1 MQSQSDNAVVAVA
14 PPPPPSWRR
23 ASTVRLTIPR
33 SICRTLSCIGWRKT
47 VTTICRDGDGI
58 TPSSYTA
65 GGIYRSVSWLYQN
78 NIVVRCLYV
87 RCVCWTCKL
96 LTTCCTN
103 SLNIYSS
110 LFTITVSMQP
120 ADSITYCCIIL
131 SYIWQAWNNETVTDE
146 LWTYLFTNSVVEF
159 FKNENTNTDYI
170 IRGTGT
176 YLHQGTVH
184 YSHLNGNAP
193 GSKKSAFIVKLG
205 LYIHLYSPSRCK

>member
-1 MQSQSDNAVVAVA
+1 MSVDRKIGEIVFRVTVNFVHTLILAHIRLLCTFTFNWCRGVDYGAVDMQSQSDNAVVAVA

-65 GGIYRSVSWLYQN
+65 GGIYRSVTWLYQN

-120 ADSITYCCIIL
+120 ADSITYCHFIL
-131 SYIWQAWNNETVTDE
+131 SYIWQAWNNETVADE
-146 LWTYLFTNSVVEF
+146 LWTYLFTNGVVEF
-159 FKNENTNTDYI
+159 
-170 IRGTGT
+170 
-176 YLHQGTVH
+176 
-184 YSHLNGNAP
+184 
-193 GSKKSAFIVKLG
+193 
-205 LYIHLYSPSRCK
+205 

>member
-1 MQSQSDNAVVAVA
+1 MSVDRKIGEIVFRVTVNFVHTLILAHIRLLCTFTFNWCRGVDYGAVDMQSQSDNAVVAVA
-14 PPPPPSWRR
+14 PPPPSWRR

-65 GGIYRSVSWLYQN
+65 GGIYRSVTWLYQN

-131 SYIWQAWNNETVTDE
+131 SYIWQTWNRK
-146 LWTYLFTNSVVEF
+146 LLLTNYEH
-159 FKNENTNTDYI
+159 I
-170 IRGTGT
+170 
-176 YLHQGTVH
+176 
-184 YSHLNGNAP
+184 
-193 GSKKSAFIVKLG
+193 
-205 LYIHLYSPSRCK
+205 YSPTAL